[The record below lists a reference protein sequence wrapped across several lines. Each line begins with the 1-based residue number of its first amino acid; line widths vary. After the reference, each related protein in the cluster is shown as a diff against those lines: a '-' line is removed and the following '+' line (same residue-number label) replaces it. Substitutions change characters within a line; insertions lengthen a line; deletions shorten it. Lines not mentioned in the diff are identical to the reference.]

1 MSKGRPRRS
10 WSHRAAASVLGLLVA
25 TCAVSGAWSQTPPPA
40 PADSLA
46 TTAAPTNSAPTAP
59 PSTASASTDAAP
71 IPTFT
76 GIRRKVQAPPP
87 PPPTPAQVAALAELE
102 KEAESF
108 RKYAVDYRSAMTRI
122 IQNHYEERRR
132 RVIDALEKE
141 INIEVLGLK
150 DARAEAIRRLE
161 QFVERYSGRNA
172 HPESTPTAMFRLA
185 ALYEERAR
193 DEGEAGVGSASPSS
207 LRERTRGRATGTPPG
222 TRLAAWCRG
231 PWGWW
236 ARAGRPGT
244 RCCRSA
250 CRSRPGQ
257 E

>member
-1 MSKGRPRRS
+1 MSKVRPRRS
-10 WSHRAAASVLGLLVA
+10 WSHRVAASVLGLLVA

-40 PADSLA
+40 PADT
-46 TTAAPTNSAPTAP
+46 TTATPALTNSTAP
-59 PSTASASTDAAP
+59 SSTSSTSSTSSDATP
-71 IPTFT
+71 IPSYT

-193 DEGEAGVGSASPSS
+193 DEGDLSEDLGVALLPAIALYKRLIREFPQYKELSGVYYYLGHALHDSARFPEAQQVF
-207 LRERTRGRATGTPPG
+207 
-222 TRLAAWCRG
+222 
-231 PWGWW
+231 
-236 ARAGRPGT
+236 
-244 RCCRSA
+244 RSMV
-250 CRSRPGQ
+250 
-257 E
+257 